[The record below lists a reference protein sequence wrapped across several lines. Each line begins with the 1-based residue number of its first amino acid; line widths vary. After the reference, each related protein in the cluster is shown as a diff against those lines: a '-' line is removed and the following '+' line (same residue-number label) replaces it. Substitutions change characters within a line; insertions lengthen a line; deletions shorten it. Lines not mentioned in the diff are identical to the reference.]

1 MKKFYTLIILC
12 LVAACTPLKQSD
24 EFWIKNK
31 QNEQLYVR
39 VDYPDHTPNQKLVF
53 IEHGLAS
60 NLNHQVVD
68 AIKKAFLDNNYTV
81 ITFDTRYALG
91 LSGNNVKFARLST
104 YKEDLETVI
113 SWAKNK
119 PFYHEPFALSGHSLG
134 GAAVLQ
140 YSAQNPDIV
149 DILVPVTP
157 VISGNLWE
165 ASCIKNMTD
174 FCKTWQQKG
183 FFEYT
188 DSKNHKTAVIP
199 YQIITDTKSYNAYDI
214 ASKISARTLL
224 IAAEN
229 DNVIAPSDLEKLAQ
243 KIKTNG
249 REITLK
255 SSSHNFEKLQNRL
268 DLYRSVNQFIN

>member
-1 MKKFYTLIILC
+1 MKKFYMIIFLG
-12 LVAACTPLKQSD
+12 LVVACAPQKQSD

-39 VDYPDHTPNQKLVF
+39 VDYPYHTPNQKLVF

-60 NLNHQVVD
+60 NLNHQVVETL
-68 AIKKAFLDNNYTV
+68 KKAFLDNHYTV

-104 YKEDLETVI
+104 YEEDLETII
-113 SWAKNK
+113 SWAKTQ

-134 GAAVLQ
+134 GAAVFQ
-140 YSAQNPDIV
+140 YSARNPDIV

-157 VISGNLWE
+157 VISGDLWE
-165 ASCIKNMTD
+165 ASCMKNMTD

-199 YQIITDTKSYNAYDI
+199 YQIVSDTKSYNAYNI
-214 ASKISARTLL
+214 ASKINARTLL

-229 DNVIAPSDLEKLAQ
+229 DHVIAPLDLKKLSQA
-243 KIKTNG
+243 IKTNG
-249 REITLK
+249 NEITVK
-255 SSSHNFEKLQNRL
+255 SSSHNFEKLQSRL
-268 DLYRSVNQFIN
+268 DLYRTVSQFIN